1 MSRTVVRPA
10 AQLALIRR
18 LSGAYRNGPRP
29 VVGVGIDYHFDRGD
43 HFWIATPPI
52 QSDLPSDLGDDVA
65 RAKRT
70 DKAEA
75 RRKYRAYLQA
85 QEEAELA
92 SAQDSDETA
101 AEAATAAAKPGRGRA
116 GSPAPVT
123 QPGVRMGMFAAARAA
138 YRPTNY
144 LDDLRSIRSLTF
156 GSKAVWAPLLLC
168 LGAGAYVFVQRNS
181 SGTDP
186 LWLLIVQ
193 FVFYP
198 VPLAPPMLA
207 GFLAPK
213 STWLAGLIAAFF
225 ASTTL
230 VVVILMTTL
239 QLSTFT
245 TSATSSGS
253 PLPSGAVASGSP
265 GASAQV
271 TATLST
277 GSPAASASAGTSTA
291 SPAPSPSA
299 AGASTGSTG
308 SGSGRDP
315 IADEIQLLSVS
326 LAFGALMGALTG
338 WYKRFLTLTSG
349 TTKKPTPR
357 SGGGRPAQRR
367 SAAKGARR

>member
-1 MSRTVVRPA
+1 
-10 AQLALIRR
+10 
-18 LSGAYRNGPRP
+18 
-29 VVGVGIDYHFDRGD
+29 
-43 HFWIATPPI
+43 
-52 QSDLPSDLGDDVA
+52 
-65 RAKRT
+65 
-70 DKAEA
+70 
-75 RRKYRAYLQA
+75 
-85 QEEAELA
+85 
-92 SAQDSDETA
+92 
-101 AEAATAAAKPGRGRA
+101 
-116 GSPAPVT
+116 
-123 QPGVRMGMFAAARAA
+123 MGMFAAARAA
-138 YRPTNY
+138 YRPANY
-144 LDDLRSIRSLTF
+144 LDDLRNIRSLTF

-168 LGAGAYVFVQRNS
+168 LAAGAYVFVQRNS

-207 GFLAPK
+207 GFLAPR

-239 QLSTFT
+239 QLSTLS

-277 GSPAASASAGTSTA
+277 VSPTPSASAAGTSTA

-338 WYKRFLTLTSG
+338 WYKRFLSLTSG

-367 SAAKGARR
+367 SAARGTKK